1 MSRSVP
7 TLSVTDPDQRQSI
20 RLVGRSDS
28 IADNRSV
35 QEKRQSFIR
44 NRASTSLQS
53 PLFSHGSRAPSSTRQ
68 NGNDSVAAS
77 SSGSARR
84 SRRGKS
90 TLTSYSESSSL
101 EPQRDSRRL
110 SARVRSAFAPSY
122 PRAIT
127 QSSLGADDEAAG
139 DDKDSDSGF
148 ETVSES
154 VGEEDWRSQMT
165 LPRHQRPFV
174 LPGEASPTPP
184 PAPPTSRQPSSGR
197 RSAYSA
203 QTGATRQKWKE
214 RAQERSSSP
223 FPTAVA
229 VAAADRGSLSAQGNA
244 SQARRSRLSEPIDL
258 VSKDSVNR
266 AKMER
271 PRLVHTSSGQLMSVE
286 KMMRLSTLRAES
298 GAEGDAQAGGEVW
311 EEGGGLMPEVSG
323 ERRVGTE
330 RSNMSGPMFL

>member
-1 MSRSVP
+1 MGTMSRSVP

-28 IADNRSV
+28 ITDNRSV
-35 QEKRQSFIR
+35 QDKRQSFIR
-44 NRASTSLQS
+44 NRASTSIQS
-53 PLFSHGSRAPSSTRQ
+53 PLFAHGSRAPSSTRP
-68 NGNDSVAAS
+68 NGDESVPAS
-77 SSGSARR
+77 SCGSAQR

-90 TLTSYSESSSL
+90 TLTSYSQSSSL
-101 EPQRDSRRL
+101 EPQRESRRL

-127 QSSLGADDEAAG
+127 QSSLGADDEAAA

-154 VGEEDWRSQMT
+154 IGEEDWRSQMT

-203 QTGATRQKWKE
+203 QTGLTRQKWKE
-214 RAQERSSSP
+214 RAKERSSSP
-223 FPTAVA
+223 LSTAVA
-229 VAAADRGSLSAQGNA
+229 TSAADRAQGR
-244 SQARRSRLSEPIDL
+244 QSRLSEPIDL
-258 VSKDSVNR
+258 V
-266 AKMER
+266 
-271 PRLVHTSSGQLMSVE
+271 
-286 KMMRLSTLRAES
+286 
-298 GAEGDAQAGGEVW
+298 
-311 EEGGGLMPEVSG
+311 
-323 ERRVGTE
+323 
-330 RSNMSGPMFL
+330 